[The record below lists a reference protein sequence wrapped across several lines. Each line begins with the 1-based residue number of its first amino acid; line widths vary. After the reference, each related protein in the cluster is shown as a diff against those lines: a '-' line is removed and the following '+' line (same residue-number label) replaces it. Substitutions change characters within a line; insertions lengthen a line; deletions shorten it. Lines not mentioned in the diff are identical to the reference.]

1 MSSYHFGSFILDVR
15 ERRVLRDG
23 CPISLTPKV
32 FDTLVYLVERHGH
45 LVGKDE
51 LLEAIWGGSSV
62 EEGSLPRAI
71 HVLRKALSAGDG
83 DNELHRQYIE
93 TVPTKGYRFV
103 ADVTCVDGHSPS
115 ADLRLAGARAEREA
129 GHEAGA
135 TSWHRAL
142 LAASCLL
149 ILALVG
155 LTWRGLDQHGTSTL
169 PGLRRLTPQTASGA
183 AYARFQSGR
192 LHLERHLPGDI
203 ETALGDFEAAIQL
216 DPTFAAAYAG
226 KADAKFFSYWDT
238 GAHDDI
244 AQARLA
250 IRTAIE
256 SDHDSSYAHALLC
269 RLLGTYDWDFAE
281 AETECRRAVDLDP
294 ENHEARRELA
304 FLMNAIGRRDDALK
318 EMDAA
323 IAIAPTSFNKRSRGV
338 LLYFDRRFDEA
349 IAQLK
354 QVEATDPDYLE
365 SSRWLARCFEQ
376 KGEYG
381 QALEFLVR
389 YRQSAG
395 ARPEEIALLRQ
406 SFGAEGWPH
415 VLRAS
420 MPHGRLAPNLE
431 TAGTFAQ
438 LGELDVA
445 FEVLELMISARRV
458 MIVHMDSE
466 PRLDPLR
473 SDRRFD
479 QLARR
484 VGLRNRNASSHRAS
498 AE

>member
-1 MSSYHFGSFILDVR
+1 MSSYHFGSFILDAR

-23 CPISLTPKV
+23 CLLPLTPKV
-32 FDTLVYLVERHGH
+32 FDTLVYLVERHGR

-62 EEGSLPRAI
+62 EEGCLPRAI
-71 HVLRKALSAGDG
+71 HVLRKALTSGDG
-83 DNELHRQYIE
+83 DNELHHQYIE

-103 ADVTCVDGHSPS
+103 ADVRCVDGHPPP
-115 ADLRLAGARAEREA
+115 ADFRVAGGPAEPEAEREA
-129 GHEAGA
+129 GA
-135 TSWHRAL
+135 TLWRRAL
-142 LAASCLL
+142 LAVSCIA

-155 LTWRGLDQHGTSTL
+155 LTWRALDQRGTSPL
-169 PGLRRLTPQTASGA
+169 AGLRRLTPQTASGA
-183 AYARFQSGR
+183 AYGRFQSGR
-192 LHLERHLPGDI
+192 LHLERHRPGDI
-203 ETALGDFEAAIQL
+203 EAALGDFEAAIQL

-226 KADAKFFSYWDT
+226 KADAKFFTYWNT

-250 IRTAIE
+250 IGTAIE
-256 SDHDSSYAHALLC
+256 SDHDSSYAHTLRC
-269 RLLGTYDWDFAE
+269 RLLGTYDWEFAE

-294 ENHEARRELA
+294 QNHEARRELA

-323 IAIAPTSFNKRSRGV
+323 IAIAPTSFNKRSRGL

-376 KGEYG
+376 KKDYG

-389 YRQSAG
+389 YRESAG
-395 ARPEEIALLRQ
+395 ARPEEITLLRRA
-406 SFGAEGWPH
+406 FGAGGWSD

-420 MPHGRLAPNLE
+420 TPHGRLAPNLE

-445 FEVLELMISARRV
+445 FEVLESMISARRV

-484 VGLRNRNASSHRAS
+484 VGLR
-498 AE
+498 

>member
-1 MSSYHFGSFILDVR
+1 
-15 ERRVLRDG
+15 
-23 CPISLTPKV
+23 
-32 FDTLVYLVERHGH
+32 
-45 LVGKDE
+45 
-51 LLEAIWGGSSV
+51 
-62 EEGSLPRAI
+62 
-71 HVLRKALSAGDG
+71 
-83 DNELHRQYIE
+83 
-93 TVPTKGYRFV
+93 
-103 ADVTCVDGHSPS
+103 
-115 ADLRLAGARAEREA
+115 
-129 GHEAGA
+129 
-135 TSWHRAL
+135 
-142 LAASCLL
+142 
-149 ILALVG
+149 
-155 LTWRGLDQHGTSTL
+155 
-169 PGLRRLTPQTASGA
+169 
-183 AYARFQSGR
+183 
-192 LHLERHLPGDI
+192 
-203 ETALGDFEAAIQL
+203 
-216 DPTFAAAYAG
+216 
-226 KADAKFFSYWDT
+226 
-238 GAHDDI
+238 
-244 AQARLA
+244 
-250 IRTAIE
+250 
-256 SDHDSSYAHALLC
+256 
-269 RLLGTYDWDFAE
+269 
-281 AETECRRAVDLDP
+281 
-294 ENHEARRELA
+294 
-304 FLMNAIGRRDDALK
+304 MNAIGRRDDALK

-323 IAIAPTSFNKRSRGV
+323 IAIAPTSFNKQSRGM

-406 SFGAEGWPH
+406 AFRAEGWPH

-445 FEVLELMISARRV
+445 FEVLESMISARRV

-484 VGLRNRNASSHRAS
+484 VGLR
-498 AE
+498 